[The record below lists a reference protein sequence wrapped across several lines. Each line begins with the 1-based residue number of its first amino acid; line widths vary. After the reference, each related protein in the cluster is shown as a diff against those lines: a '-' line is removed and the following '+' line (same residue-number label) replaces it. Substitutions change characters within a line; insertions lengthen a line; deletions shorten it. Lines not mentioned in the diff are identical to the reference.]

1 VFHTASAL
9 SVAGLI
15 CTSYWYPKRTCA
27 MVASMTCNG
36 LETGFMLDRQWYW
49 LRGEMERTNAPALL
63 TLPRTF
69 AAAQVPYAFTGG
81 VALQVHQ
88 PEPRT
93 ILDIDIAVIVYAQ
106 IPRAKLEA
114 AGFTWTG
121 QFSHSE
127 NWVGPDGTPVQF
139 TADPALVEAI
149 RRAEQIELEEV
160 QLRVIGRVDLLHEKL
175 RAASDPARRRSKR
188 LQDLADAQALL
199 ESTPTLAQELRAEER
214 ALLDQL
220 PR

>member
-1 VFHTASAL
+1 
-9 SVAGLI
+9 
-15 CTSYWYPKRTCA
+15 
-27 MVASMTCNG
+27 MVATMTWNG
-36 LETGFMLDRQWYW
+36 LEVGFMLDRQWYW
-49 LRGEMERTNAPALL
+49 LRDEIERTKCPALL
-63 TLPRTF
+63 ALARVF
-69 AAAQVPYAFTGG
+69 AAAQVPYAIIDG

-88 PEPRT
+88 TEPRT
-93 ILDIDIAVIVYAQ
+93 TLDIDVAVTVSAQ
-106 IPRAKLEA
+106 LPRAQLEA
-114 AGFTWTG
+114 AGFTWTV

-139 TADPALVEAI
+139 TDDPALAEAI
-149 RRAEQIELEEV
+149 RRAEQIELEDV

-199 ESTPTLAQELRAEER
+199 ESTPTLAHELRAEER

>member
-1 VFHTASAL
+1 
-9 SVAGLI
+9 
-15 CTSYWYPKRTCA
+15 
-27 MVASMTCNG
+27 MVSTMTWNG
-36 LETGFMLDRQWYW
+36 LATGFMLDRQWYW
-49 LRGEMERTNAPALL
+49 LRGEMERTKRPALL
-63 TLPRTF
+63 ALARVF
-69 AAAQVPYAFTGG
+69 AAAQVPYAIIDG

-88 PEPRT
+88 TEPRT
-93 ILDIDIAVIVYAQ
+93 TLDIDIAVTVYAQ
-106 IPRAKLEA
+106 IPRAQLEA

-139 TADPALVEAI
+139 TDDPALAEAI
-149 RRAEQIELEEV
+149 RRAEQIELEDV

-199 ESTPTLAQELRAEER
+199 ESTPTLAHELRAEER